1 MLSSDGIGYAVL
13 LGGAGADNVDAMRYP
28 WVQYIQRFLL
38 MFSTMNLCVGIFNL
52 LPIPPLDGF
61 TFSTTSC
68 SGGRLTLNQNMF
80 QITQVV
86 LIALCLTGAL
96 TGILSSV
103 TGAVEDAVL
112 NLIWAIAGARL
123 MAVSIHLKQ
132 FDGPLDLLLHL
143 VGKAKIDLAG
153 YLRERDHRA
162 IHRNRARR
170 AGF

>member
-61 TFSTTSC
+61 HI
-68 SGGRLTLNQNMF
+68 LND
-80 QITQVV
+80 V
-86 LIALCLTGAL
+86 AL

-112 NLIWAIAGARL
+112 NLMLAIAGR
-123 MAVSIHLKQ
+123 
-132 FDGPLDLLLHL
+132 G
-143 VGKAKIDLAG
+143 
-153 YLRERDHRA
+153 
-162 IHRNRARR
+162 
-170 AGF
+170 

>member
-61 TFSTTSC
+61 HILNDVVLR
-68 SGGRLTLNQNMF
+68 GRLTLNRNMF

-112 NLIWAIAGARL
+112 NLMLAIAGR
-123 MAVSIHLKQ
+123 
-132 FDGPLDLLLHL
+132 G
-143 VGKAKIDLAG
+143 
-153 YLRERDHRA
+153 
-162 IHRNRARR
+162 
-170 AGF
+170 